1 MFLFCRYSDKA
12 SLLAAINNIP
22 YTGGNTDTY
31 DGLRLMRTQIFGQ
44 SGDRS
49 NFPNYAVVITDGQPT
64 VNVDQ
69 LPGEIQTLQNSG
81 IKVYVVGVTNQVNE
95 ATLQSISSAPH
106 QVSYFSCYKGDRL
119 KPAGLIIYKLR
130 H

>member
-1 MFLFCRYSDKA
+1 
-12 SLLAAINNIP
+12 
-22 YTGGNTDTY
+22 
-31 DGLRLMRTQIFGQ
+31 MRTQVFGQ
-44 SGDRS
+44 SGDRF

-69 LPGEIQTLQNSG
+69 LPGEIQNVQSSG

-106 QVSYFSCYKGDRL
+106 QVNPDMVSNVVLPL
-119 KPAGLIIYKLR
+119 KHRRMEGLLL
-130 H
+130 